1 MSTVSSGAVQTSA
14 ESERVPGVGPVRSHS
29 QAARAV
35 RAAGAAGRW
44 AGGGVLL
51 VHGVIHLMGVALMWK
66 LGQPGE
72 LRYADM
78 APAPG
83 SGAGLAVGAVW
94 LTCAALFVLS
104 GALVAT
110 RHARWRAVALAA
122 VVLSVPVLG
131 PSASMAAVGLA
142 ADGVILLAV
151 ILTWP
156 ARQIPGHQPGQES

>member
-1 MSTVSSGAVQTSA
+1 MT
-14 ESERVPGVGPVRSHS
+14 
-29 QAARAV
+29 
-35 RAAGAAGRW
+35 
-44 AGGGVLL
+44 
-51 VHGVIHLMGVALMWK
+51 
-66 LGQPGE
+66 
-72 LRYADM
+72 
-78 APAPG
+78 PAPG
-83 SGAGLAVGAVW
+83 SVAGLAVGAVW

-156 ARQIPGHQPGQES
+156 ARQIPAHQPGQES